1 MPESADASRAR
12 VGVTYGLLAYLWWG
26 LVPIYFKAVSSVPA
40 VEVLAH
46 RVVWCLLLLLGWTF
60 VTGRAAGLRA
70 LVVDRRTVLG
80 VIGTTTLIAT
90 NWFLFIWAVFT
101 DQVLQASLGYFI
113 NPLLNVLLGMIVLG
127 ERLRRLQWLAVG
139 LAAAGVLV
147 MTISRGAP
155 PLLALGLAGS
165 FGFYG
170 LLRKRSRIE
179 PTAGLIGETAIL
191 LPIALGYLAWR
202 ATSGELVFAAVS
214 LRMDLLLIAGGAVT
228 GLPLVWFVNA
238 AQRLRYVTIGFMQYL
253 APSLQLLLA
262 VVAFGEPFPPATRAA
277 FTLIWAGL
285 AIFSLDS
292 IRALR
297 RRPA

>member
-1 MPESADASRAR
+1 
-12 VGVTYGLLAYLWWG
+12 VTYGLLAYLWWG

-155 PLLALGLAGS
+155 PFLALGLAGS

-202 ATSGELVFAAVS
+202 ASSGELVFAAVS